1 MNKPNSELIITTKD
15 VCEILGIS
23 KMYVSILVKNKKLV
37 PLKKLNKEYIWWKPD
52 IDLYNTAKKR
62 KKEKTV

>member
-52 IDLYNTAKKR
+52 IDLYNTNKKR